1 MAVVVSP
8 IIMESLTLP
17 SKMNQLCFL
26 NHVNR
31 VNIVILVIM
40 CVCGLLPTG
49 RIIRDSKSVDLREIY
64 KKKGETVDDKKLEFL
79 GIVSSLFIVILSALY
94 DGVKDL
100 KPSYRSET
108 GNLYP
113 GSVIDTLARSGDRP
127 EPKRSL

>member
-17 SKMNQLCFL
+17 SKMNQVCFL
-26 NHVNR
+26 NHLNR

-64 KKKGETVDDKKLEFL
+64 KKKGETVDDKKLEFHE
-79 GIVSSLFIVILSALY
+79 IVSPLFIVILSALY
-94 DGVKDL
+94 DGPVIVQNRKKAFEMFSFFNFNL
-100 KPSYRSET
+100 KVPQQCF
-108 GNLYP
+108 
-113 GSVIDTLARSGDRP
+113 I
-127 EPKRSL
+127 